1 MENKRYLLALA
12 CVLASVGLVSCDDN
26 DDKAQCDPASFV
38 PTCEGQSYLR
48 ECNARGMIQL
58 TQCMTYCVTTGNT
71 SACFK
76 ADEKCDPADYPQC
89 VGNHYLTCESGKTT
103 SQKCDD
109 DQMCTKESGC
119 VSKSSCSGN
128 AKTCD
133 GNVPKTCVDGAWQAG
148 TACTETQKCDQG
160 ECVDI
165 SDPNPPDEVCKDEQ
179 RTCIGATPAI
189 CQNNEWVKTDPCTD
203 GNRCVDGKCEPF
215 VKCETECDR
224 RTQVCNT
231 KTGQCEERPKGF
243 EESNVGTLTPNA
255 SNNVCERTGTGSKLV
270 LRGDILTKDKVYRGG
285 GVVVSG
291 NKITKVGEIT
301 DADMADAT
309 VITCPDAVISAG
321 LINAHDHITYTNANP
336 GNWGEERFNH
346 RNEWRRGNNGHKEIK
361 APKTSVNETG
371 ELRMLLSG
379 TTSIFGSGDIKG
391 LARNL
396 DKPNAVDGHAYTS
409 YNTFPLG
416 DSSGFMV
423 DSGCT
428 KYSYELKPGNHVPH
442 IGEGISESALNELRC
457 LSGDGNG
464 AKDIFDSKLAIIHG
478 VAATP
483 EIISAMAEKNV
494 KLVWSPRTNIS
505 LYGDTA
511 RIPLYY
517 DMGVTIALGTDWIY
531 SGSMNML
538 RELQC
543 ADFLN
548 TNYFDGTLTDYDLWM
563 AATYNSAVAL
573 GFEDVLG
580 NLEAGKIADIAIYKK
595 DGKDLHRAVIDAK
608 IQNVS
613 AVILDGKLVYGDANI
628 MTGGNTEE
636 FDMCGVTKKIDTKAT
651 GTSMSFADIKKADK
665 YQPFFCDQPN
675 GEPTCVPMRS
685 READTTKQF
694 TPAYGKASYEA
705 NAFVSDPNDIDGDGI
720 PNDKDNCPKIFNP
733 VRIQYGP
740 TVTAMLQ
747 SDLDGDGIGDECD
760 PFPFCKA
767 NDETCGTF
775 NPKDKDGDGI
785 LNEKDNCPDVANP
798 DQKDTDGDGIGD
810 ACDACPNEAGI
821 AALNGCPLNASKIK
835 ELRDKMVE
843 GQIKDGTPV
852 KTSGVVVGYGVKY
865 DNADAK
871 SGFFIQDGTEA
882 GVYVY
887 GTNSATTVA
896 IGDKVNVEGSL
907 TVYNGLLEITSPKVT
922 KDGTGSVV
930 ARPITA
936 AEALVNPNPYDSM
949 LVTVTGVTTIAETPT
964 FEKGDTSSWT
974 AKDADGN
981 EVYID
986 DFAAGSAFMK
996 TAITP
1001 STYYSSITGILV
1013 YDFKKSRIAPRS
1025 AADIVTKTVL
1035 KEVTS
1040 DVTSADWNDT
1050 IDLTLQLSAAA
1061 TEDMTINLNC
1071 GTGTCANSTVTIP
1084 AGQTSATFTLTM
1096 PASGD
1101 VTVTATDADNNS
1113 KTMTITG
1120 TDPATPVSVAS
1131 IVADKQS
1138 INPGGK
1144 VTLTVTL
1151 NKYAKSETTVTLTS
1165 DNEKATL
1172 NPTTLTIPA
1181 KKMVATTELS
1191 AAADLAEGTNV
1202 KVTAKV
1208 GTTEAKELSINVKKA
1223 SEKFVETFDGIKPE
1237 KSSSYA
1243 DIEFTSTSVTGV
1255 TWNIA
1260 KGRTDLDAYTID
1272 GAGVM
1277 FKKGSISTTL
1287 TSGVGSISV
1296 DVKRG
1301 YSNTDKR
1308 VVKLLVDDK
1317 ECGKLEISESTKEAK
1332 EYKTYQ
1338 LECNDQNKSGPV
1350 KVEIT
1355 NTTERQV
1362 VIDNITW
1369 TAF

>member
-1 MENKRYLLALA
+1 
-12 CVLASVGLVSCDDN
+12 
-26 DDKAQCDPASFV
+26 
-38 PTCEGQSYLR
+38 
-48 ECNARGMIQL
+48 
-58 TQCMTYCVTTGNT
+58 
-71 SACFK
+71 
-76 ADEKCDPADYPQC
+76 
-89 VGNHYLTCESGKTT
+89 
-103 SQKCDD
+103 
-109 DQMCTKESGC
+109 
-119 VSKSSCSGN
+119 
-128 AKTCD
+128 
-133 GNVPKTCVDGAWQAG
+133 
-148 TACTETQKCDQG
+148 
-160 ECVDI
+160 
-165 SDPNPPDEVCKDEQ
+165 
-179 RTCIGATPAI
+179 
-189 CQNNEWVKTDPCTD
+189 
-203 GNRCVDGKCEPF
+203 
-215 VKCETECDR
+215 
-224 RTQVCNT
+224 
-231 KTGQCEERPKGF
+231 
-243 EESNVGTLTPNA
+243 
-255 SNNVCERTGTGSKLV
+255 
-270 LRGDILTKDKVYRGG
+270 
-285 GVVVSG
+285 
-291 NKITKVGEIT
+291 
-301 DADMADAT
+301 
-309 VITCPDAVISAG
+309 
-321 LINAHDHITYTNANP
+321 
-336 GNWGEERFNH
+336 
-346 RNEWRRGNNGHKEIK
+346 
-361 APKTSVNETG
+361 
-371 ELRMLLSG
+371 
-379 TTSIFGSGDIKG
+379 
-391 LARNL
+391 
-396 DKPNAVDGHAYTS
+396 
-409 YNTFPLG
+409 
-416 DSSGFMV
+416 MV

-428 KYSYELKPGNHVPH
+428 KYSYELKPGKHVPH

-810 ACDACPNEAGI
+810 VCDACPNEAGI

-922 KDGTGSVV
+922 KDGTETVV

-949 LVTVTGVTTIAETPT
+949 LVTVTGVTTTAETPT

-1061 TEDMTINLNC
+1061 TEDMTISLNC
-1071 GTGTCANSTVTIP
+1071 GTGTCANNTVTIP

>member
-1 MENKRYLLALA
+1 
-12 CVLASVGLVSCDDN
+12 
-26 DDKAQCDPASFV
+26 
-38 PTCEGQSYLR
+38 
-48 ECNARGMIQL
+48 
-58 TQCMTYCVTTGNT
+58 
-71 SACFK
+71 
-76 ADEKCDPADYPQC
+76 
-89 VGNHYLTCESGKTT
+89 
-103 SQKCDD
+103 
-109 DQMCTKESGC
+109 
-119 VSKSSCSGN
+119 
-128 AKTCD
+128 
-133 GNVPKTCVDGAWQAG
+133 
-148 TACTETQKCDQG
+148 
-160 ECVDI
+160 
-165 SDPNPPDEVCKDEQ
+165 
-179 RTCIGATPAI
+179 
-189 CQNNEWVKTDPCTD
+189 
-203 GNRCVDGKCEPF
+203 
-215 VKCETECDR
+215 
-224 RTQVCNT
+224 
-231 KTGQCEERPKGF
+231 
-243 EESNVGTLTPNA
+243 
-255 SNNVCERTGTGSKLV
+255 
-270 LRGDILTKDKVYRGG
+270 
-285 GVVVSG
+285 
-291 NKITKVGEIT
+291 
-301 DADMADAT
+301 
-309 VITCPDAVISAG
+309 
-321 LINAHDHITYTNANP
+321 
-336 GNWGEERFNH
+336 
-346 RNEWRRGNNGHKEIK
+346 
-361 APKTSVNETG
+361 
-371 ELRMLLSG
+371 
-379 TTSIFGSGDIKG
+379 
-391 LARNL
+391 
-396 DKPNAVDGHAYTS
+396 
-409 YNTFPLG
+409 
-416 DSSGFMV
+416 
-423 DSGCT
+423 
-428 KYSYELKPGNHVPH
+428 
-442 IGEGISESALNELRC
+442 
-457 LSGDGNG
+457 
-464 AKDIFDSKLAIIHG
+464 
-478 VAATP
+478 
-483 EIISAMAEKNV
+483 
-494 KLVWSPRTNIS
+494 
-505 LYGDTA
+505 
-511 RIPLYY
+511 
-517 DMGVTIALGTDWIY
+517 
-531 SGSMNML
+531 
-538 RELQC
+538 
-543 ADFLN
+543 
-548 TNYFDGTLTDYDLWM
+548 
-563 AATYNSAVAL
+563 
-573 GFEDVLG
+573 
-580 NLEAGKIADIAIYKK
+580 
-595 DGKDLHRAVIDAK
+595 
-608 IQNVS
+608 
-613 AVILDGKLVYGDANI
+613 
-628 MTGGNTEE
+628 
-636 FDMCGVTKKIDTKAT
+636 
-651 GTSMSFADIKKADK
+651 
-665 YQPFFCDQPN
+665 
-675 GEPTCVPMRS
+675 MRS

-785 LNEKDNCPDVANP
+785 LNEKDNCPNVANP

-810 ACDACPNEAGI
+810 VCDACPNEAGI

-974 AKDADGN
+974 AKDAAGN

-1061 TEDMTINLNC
+1061 TEDMMINLNC

-1308 VVKLLVDDK
+1308 FVKLLVDDK
-1317 ECGKLEISESTKEAK
+1317 ECGTLEISESTKEAK